1 MTEKGEIQ
9 KKPERAQK
17 GRSIIIKLV
26 AAVAVVAALLVAG
39 SLFDIQARMHA
50 LLRAI
55 EGLGAVGYAV
65 FFGVYVLACVFFIP
79 GSILTLG
86 AGAIYGVVIGSVLV
100 SVSSTIGATAAFLVG
115 RYLARGWVSR
125 KIAGNAKF
133 SAIDTAVGNEG
144 WKIVGLTRLS
154 PVFPFALLN
163 YAYGLTKVRLRD
175 YFLASWIGMLPGTV
189 MYVYIGSLAR
199 LGVDAQQTTT
209 GQTVLKIV
217 GLLATVAV
225 TVYVTKIAR
234 KALRTRIEENRTAK
248 DAESAKENS
257 PTAHGDSL

>member
-1 MTEKGEIQ
+1 MTETAERNEKPKGV
-9 KKPERAQK
+9 RR

-26 AAVAVVAALLVAG
+26 AAAAVVAALLAAG

-50 LLRAI
+50 LLHAI

-65 FFGVYVLACVFFIP
+65 FFGVYVLACAFFIP

-100 SVSSTIGATAAFLVG
+100 SVSSTVGATAAFLIG
-115 RYLARGWVSR
+115 RHLARGWVSR

-133 SAIDTAVGNEG
+133 SAIDTAVGEEG

-175 YFLASWIGMLPGTV
+175 YVLASLIGMLPGTV
-189 MYVYIGSLAR
+189 MYVYIGSLAKSLSAVAADCADCER
-199 LGVDAQQTTT
+199 SALQW
-209 GQTVLKIV
+209 VLYAV
-217 GLLATVAV
+217 GLLATVGV
-225 TVYVTKIAR
+225 TIYVTNIAR
-234 KALRTRIEENRTAK
+234 KALAQRI
-248 DAESAKENS
+248 
-257 PTAHGDSL
+257 PQP

>member
-1 MTEKGEIQ
+1 MTATAKTEE
-9 KKPERAQK
+9 KPERGHK

-26 AAVAVVAALLVAG
+26 AAVAVVAALLAVG

-50 LLRAI
+50 LLHAI

-86 AGAIYGVVIGSVLV
+86 AGAIYGVVMGSVLV

-125 KIAGNAKF
+125 KIEGNAKF

-189 MYVYIGSLAR
+189 MYVYIGSLAKSLSAVGADCADCER
-199 LGVDAQQTTT
+199 SALQWILYA
-209 GQTVLKIV
+209 V
-217 GLLATVAV
+217 GLLATVGV
-225 TVYVTKIAR
+225 TVYVTRIAR
-234 KALRTRIEENRTAK
+234 QALKAKVEG
-248 DAESAKENS
+248 S
-257 PTAHGDSL
+257 

>member
-1 MTEKGEIQ
+1 MTDRAETGE
-9 KKPERAQK
+9 KPERVHK
-17 GRSIIIKLV
+17 GRSVIVKLV

-50 LLRAI
+50 LLHAI

-65 FFGVYVLACVFFIP
+65 FFAVYVLACVFFIP

-86 AGAIYGVVIGSVLV
+86 AGAIYGVVVGSILV
-100 SVSSTIGATAAFLVG
+100 SVSSTVGATAAFLVG

-133 SAIDTAVGNEG
+133 SAIDTAVGEEG

-163 YAYGLTKVRLRD
+163 YAYGLTNVRLRD

-189 MYVYIGSLAR
+189 MYVYIGSLAKSLSAVGADCTDCER
-199 LGVDAQQTTT
+199 SALQW
-209 GQTVLKIV
+209 VLYAV
-217 GLLATVAV
+217 GLLATVGV

-234 KALRTRIEENRTAK
+234 KALRTRIEEN
-248 DAESAKENS
+248 
-257 PTAHGDSL
+257 

>member
-1 MTEKGEIQ
+1 MTQRIETVETQ
-9 KKPERAQK
+9 ERVHRGK
-17 GRSIIIKLV
+17 SIIIKLV
-26 AAVAVVAALLVAG
+26 AAVAAVAALLVAG
-39 SLFDIQARMHA
+39 SLFDIQARVHM
-50 LLRAI
+50 LLHAI

-86 AGAIYGVVIGSVLV
+86 AGAIYGVVIGSILV
-100 SVSSTIGATAAFLVG
+100 SVSSTVGATAAFLVG

-125 KIAGNAKF
+125 KIAGNARF
-133 SAIDTAVGNEG
+133 SAIDTAVGEEG

-189 MYVYIGSLAR
+189 MYVYIGSLAKSLSAVGADCADCER
-199 LGVDAQQTTT
+199 SALQWILYA
-209 GQTVLKIV
+209 V
-217 GLLATVAV
+217 GLLATVGV
-225 TVYVTKIAR
+225 TVYVTRIAR
-234 KALRTRIEENRTAK
+234 KALAARVPGETGVA
-248 DAESAKENS
+248 
-257 PTAHGDSL
+257 